1 MTANETALREY
12 RAALEQLAST
22 LKTAK
27 IRAERDDTPPVL
39 TFYLGLADNLVS
51 RLHFLS
57 NYIDVPPAVSVTQLG
72 PQEPPDDPM
81 IYNRR
86 QADGTFRSLAGF
98 WERDEAPPAGEEA

>member
-12 RAALEQLAST
+12 RAALEQLASI

-39 TFYLGLADNLVS
+39 AFYLGLADNLVS

-57 NYIDVPPAVSVTQLG
+57 NYID
-72 PQEPPDDPM
+72 
-81 IYNRR
+81 
-86 QADGTFRSLAGF
+86 
-98 WERDEAPPAGEEA
+98 APPAGEDVALRQQEEPAGSWEKERAMTMARLLEAKALRQQEEPA